1 MTDERII
8 KALERIEPDAAAQH
22 RMYANIIRKADE
34 KRKSMNTLKIVRPLA
49 SAAACVCLVIAAAAA
64 FRFGASS
71 FENTSSG
78 GADMDFAAADFK
90 EDAYFDNGYASYEIE
105 ETAAAEFSTAIPG
118 AAYEENK
125 NEIPAEEPAAGAVA
139 GDKAFAAAPAAEADA
154 DEAEIAD
161 YNVEQEGVFEAADN
175 ANTGTSPDFSFVFP
189 DGASAYGRETV
200 SDNPYVIF
208 EADFEYEG
216 HLYNIKVFNVNG
228 ESFAAETGSMVSVEA
243 DTASGANAA
252 FYRADNGREK
262 IITVTWSDESLGF
275 VMSNADGAE
284 ENEFVRLSETVIENN
299 RSLGR

>member
-34 KRKSMNTLKIVRPLA
+34 KRKSMNTLKIVRPLV

-105 ETAAAEFSTAIPG
+105 NTAAEFSTSAPG
-118 AAYEENK
+118 VIEEK
-125 NEIPAEEPAAGAVA
+125 KGEVPAEEPAAGAAA
-139 GDKAFAAAPAAEADA
+139 GDNAVAAPSAWDEEGADNAEC
-154 DEAEIAD
+154 
-161 YNVEQEGVFEAADN
+161 NVEQESAVEVAEDFNAGTAA
-175 ANTGTSPDFSFVFP
+175 AFSFVFP
-189 DGASAYGRETV
+189 DGASVFGKETA
-200 SDNPYVIF
+200 SDDSYAVF

-216 HLYNIKVFNVNG
+216 HLYNIKVLNVNG

-243 DTASGANAA
+243 DITSGANAV
-252 FYRADNGREK
+252 FYRADNGNEK